1 MSRVYKCDVC
11 NKEMCRKDLN
21 KFTRNFID
29 FWGDDQYKRFDIC
42 NECLDYIKRSVK
54 NNA

>member
-11 NKEMCRKDLN
+11 GNETKRTDLN
-21 KFTRNFID
+21 KFTRSFAD
-29 FWGDDQYKRFDIC
+29 FWGDDQFKRFDIC

-54 NNA
+54 ND